1 MSASREK
8 KERKAASAAP
18 QSAGEK
24 AGMSKGLKT
33 TLIVAAI
40 AVFVALVVFF
50 TMLSSGYFAAHTTAA
65 TVGSHKLSPA
75 MVNYFFADAR
85 TKLQSQYGDLYSYLI
100 DSTQPLSEQYY
111 DEEAGT
117 TWADYLMEQG
127 LDTAA
132 RTYAIYDAA
141 VAEGA
146 TLSEDA
152 QSQITSTLE
161 TIDLY
166 AQLGN
171 YGSGNGYLAAVYG
184 TGCNKTNFQEYME
197 VTELVSEYTTNY
209 HDSLTYTADQLA
221 EEYAANPNDYDKVS
235 YRTFFYSYSD
245 VQGDDA
251 DVTDETKAETKRLAE
266 QMAASVTGEEQFVE
280 LCKENAPADNASYYD
295 DDSYTLREDYAYSAC
310 LPATADWLFD
320 AARVEG
326 DCAALES
333 EAGYYVVYYI
343 SRSTN
348 DFPLVNVRHILISVS
363 DTSDEAAMDDA
374 KLKAEDLLA
383 QFESGDKTEE
393 SFAQLARDNSA
404 DTGAGDGGLYENVY
418 PGQMVASFNDWCF
431 DASRQPGDTGIVE
444 TEYGYHVIYFVGQS
458 DTTYRDYLVETA
470 LRDNDYTAWEDGMT
484 ADATYTFNAKAMKGP
499 GVK

>member
-8 KERKAASAAP
+8 KERRAAP
-18 QSAGEK
+18 AAQQTAGK
-24 AGMSKGLKT
+24 KSGMSKGLKT

-40 AVFVALVVFF
+40 AVFIALVVFF
-50 TMLSSGYFAAHTTAA
+50 TMLSGGYFASHTTAA
-65 TVGSHKLSPA
+65 VVGTHKLSPA
-75 MVNYFFADAR
+75 MVNYFFKGAQ
-85 TKLQSQYGDLYSYLI
+85 TSLQNQYGDLYSYII
-100 DSTQPLSEQYY
+100 DSNTPLSEQYY
-111 DEEAGT
+111 DEEQGV
-117 TWADYLMEQG
+117 TWADYLTEEG
-127 LDTAA
+127 LKTAV

-141 VAEGA
+141 VADGA
-146 TLSEDA
+146 TLSEEK
-152 QSQITSTLE
+152 QSEIDSTL
-161 TIDLY
+161 DNLDMY

-171 YGSGNGYLAAVYG
+171 FGSANGYLTYVYG
-184 TGCNKTNFQEYME
+184 TGCNKQNFRQYLEL
-197 VTELVSEYTTNY
+197 TELAADYATNY
-209 HDSLTYTADQLA
+209 EDSLIYTPEQIA
-221 EEYAANPNDYDKVS
+221 EEYAANPNDYDRVS

-251 DVTDETKAETKRLAE
+251 DITDETKAETKALAE
-266 QMAASVTGEEQFVE
+266 QMAQSVTGEEQFVA
-280 LCKENAPADNASYYD
+280 LCKENAPEASVSYYD

-310 LPATADWLFD
+310 LPATQDWLFD

-383 QFESGDKTEE
+383 QYESGDQTEE
-393 SFAQLARDNSA
+393 AFAELARTNSA

-418 PGQMVASFNDWCF
+418 PGQMVTAFNDWCF
-431 DASRQPGDTGIVE
+431 DAARKSGDVGIVQ
-444 TEYGYHVIYFVGQS
+444 TDYGYHVVYFVGYS
-458 DTTYRDYLVETA
+458 DTTYQSYLVENA
-470 LRDNDYTAWEDGMT
+470 LRENDYTAWESSLTDGV
-484 ADATYTFNAKAMKGP
+484 TYTLNAKAAKRG
-499 GVK
+499 GKK

>member
-8 KERKAASAAP
+8 KERRAAP
-18 QSAGEK
+18 AAQQTAGK
-24 AGMSKGLKT
+24 KSGMSKGLKT

-50 TMLSSGYFAAHTTAA
+50 TMLSGGYFASHTTAA
-65 TVGSHKLSPA
+65 VVGTHKLSPA
-75 MVNYFFADAR
+75 MVNYFFKGAQ
-85 TKLQSQYGDLYSYLI
+85 TSLQNQYGDLYSYII
-100 DSTQPLSEQYY
+100 DSNTPLSEQYY
-111 DEEAGT
+111 DEEQGV
-117 TWADYLMEQG
+117 TWADYLTEEG
-127 LDTAA
+127 LKTAV
-132 RTYAIYDAA
+132 RTYSIYDAA
-141 VAEGA
+141 VADGA
-146 TLSEDA
+146 TLSEEK
-152 QSQITSTLE
+152 QSEIDSTL
-161 TIDLY
+161 DNLDMY

-171 YGSGNGYLAAVYG
+171 FGSANGYLTYVYG
-184 TGCNKTNFQEYME
+184 TGCNKQNFRQYLEL
-197 VTELVSEYTTNY
+197 TELAADYATNY
-209 HDSLTYTADQLA
+209 EDSLIYTPEQIA
-221 EEYAANPNDYDKVS
+221 EEYAANPNDYDRVS

-251 DVTDETKAETKRLAE
+251 DITDETKAETKALAE
-266 QMAASVTGEEQFVE
+266 QMAQAVTGEEQFVA
-280 LCKENAPADNASYYD
+280 LCKENAPEASVSYYD

-310 LPATADWLFD
+310 LPATQDWLFD

-383 QFESGDKTEE
+383 QYESGDQTEE
-393 SFAQLARDNSA
+393 AFAELARTNSA

-418 PGQMVASFNDWCF
+418 PGQMVTAFNDWCF
-431 DASRQPGDTGIVE
+431 DAARKSGDVGIVQ
-444 TEYGYHVIYFVGQS
+444 TDYGYHVVYFVGYS
-458 DTTYRDYLVETA
+458 DTTYQSYLVENA
-470 LRDNDYTAWEDGMT
+470 LRENDYTAWESSLTDGV
-484 ADATYTFNAKAMKGP
+484 TYTLNAKAAMRGGK
-499 GVK
+499 K

>member
-8 KERKAASAAP
+8 KERRAAP
-18 QSAGEK
+18 AAQQTAGK
-24 AGMSKGLKT
+24 KSGMSKGLKT

-50 TMLSSGYFAAHTTAA
+50 TMLSGGYFASHTTAA
-65 TVGSHKLSPA
+65 VVGTHKLSPA
-75 MVNYFFADAR
+75 MVNYFFKGAQ
-85 TKLQSQYGDLYSYLI
+85 TSLQNQYGDLYSYII
-100 DSTQPLSEQYY
+100 DSNTPLSEQYY
-111 DEEAGT
+111 DEEQGV
-117 TWADYLMEQG
+117 TWADYLTEEG
-127 LDTAA
+127 LKTAV
-132 RTYAIYDAA
+132 RTYSIYDAA
-141 VAEGA
+141 IADGA
-146 TLSEDA
+146 TLSEDTQA
-152 QSQITSTLE
+152 QIDSTL
-161 TIDLY
+161 DNLDMY

-171 YGSGNGYLAAVYG
+171 FGSANGYLTYVYG
-184 TGCNKTNFQEYME
+184 TGCNKQNFRQYLEL
-197 VTELVSEYTTNY
+197 TELAADYATNY
-209 HDSLTYTADQLA
+209 EDSLTYTPEQIA
-221 EEYAANPNDYDKVS
+221 EEYAANPNDYDRVS

-251 DVTDETKAETKRLAE
+251 DITDETKAETKALAE
-266 QMAASVTGEEQFVE
+266 QMAQSVTGEEQFVA
-280 LCKENAPADNASYYD
+280 LCKENAPEASVSYYD

-310 LPATADWLFD
+310 LPATQDWLFD

-383 QFESGDKTEE
+383 QYESGDQTEE
-393 SFAQLARDNSA
+393 AFAELARTNSA

-418 PGQMVASFNDWCF
+418 PGQMVTAFNDWCF
-431 DASRQPGDTGIVE
+431 DAARKSGDVGIVQ
-444 TEYGYHVIYFVGQS
+444 TDYGYHVVYFVGYS
-458 DTTYRDYLVETA
+458 DTTYQSYLVENA
-470 LRDNDYTAWEDGMT
+470 LRENDYTAWESSLTDGV
-484 ADATYTFNAKAMKGP
+484 TYTLNAKAAKRG
-499 GVK
+499 GKK

>member
-8 KERKAASAAP
+8 KERRAAP
-18 QSAGEK
+18 AAQQTAGK
-24 AGMSKGLKT
+24 KSGMSKGLKT

-50 TMLSSGYFAAHTTAA
+50 TMLSGGYFASHTTAA
-65 TVGSHKLSPA
+65 VVGTHKLSPA
-75 MVNYFFADAR
+75 MVNYFFKGAQ
-85 TKLQSQYGDLYSYLI
+85 TSLQNQYGDLYSYII
-100 DSTQPLSEQYY
+100 DSNTPLSEQYN
-111 DEEAGT
+111 DEEQGV
-117 TWADYLMEQG
+117 TWADYLTEEG
-127 LDTAA
+127 LKTAV
-132 RTYAIYDAA
+132 RTYSIYDAA
-141 VAEGA
+141 VADGA
-146 TLSEDA
+146 TLSEEK
-152 QSQITSTLE
+152 QSEIDSTLE
-161 TIDLY
+161 NLDMY

-171 YGSGNGYLAAVYG
+171 FGSANGYLTYVYG
-184 TGCNKTNFQEYME
+184 TGCNKQNFRQYLEL
-197 VTELVSEYTTNY
+197 TELAADYATNY
-209 HDSLTYTADQLA
+209 EDSLIYTPEQIA
-221 EEYAANPNDYDKVS
+221 EEYAANPNDYDRVS

-251 DVTDETKAETKRLAE
+251 DITDETKAETKALAE
-266 QMAASVTGEEQFVE
+266 QMAQSVTGGEQFVA
-280 LCKENAPADNASYYD
+280 LCKENAPEASVSYYD

-310 LPATADWLFD
+310 LPATQDWLFD

-383 QFESGDKTEE
+383 QYESGDKTEE
-393 SFAQLARDNSA
+393 AFAELARTNSA

-418 PGQMVASFNDWCF
+418 PGQMVTAFNDWCF
-431 DASRQPGDTGIVE
+431 DAARKSGDVGIVQ
-444 TEYGYHVIYFVGQS
+444 TDYGYHVVYFVGYS
-458 DTTYRDYLVETA
+458 DTTYQSYLVENA
-470 LRDNDYTAWEDGMT
+470 LRENDYTAWESSLTDGV
-484 ADATYTFNAKAMKGP
+484 TYTLNAKAAKRG
-499 GVK
+499 GKK